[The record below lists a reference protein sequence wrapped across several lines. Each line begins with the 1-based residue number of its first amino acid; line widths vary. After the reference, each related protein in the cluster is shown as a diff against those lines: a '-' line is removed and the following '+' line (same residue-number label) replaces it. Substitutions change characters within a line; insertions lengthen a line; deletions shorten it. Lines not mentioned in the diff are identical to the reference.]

1 MRIATA
7 AIAALLLISGQAMAA
22 EIEGH
27 IKSIDRE
34 ALTITLEDGKSF
46 KLPGEFD
53 LDSLKEGMDV
63 LLAYEEVGGVN
74 QITDMDLPE

>member
-7 AIAALLLISGQAMAA
+7 AFAALLFISGQAMAA

-63 LLAYEEVGGVN
+63 LLAYEEIGGVN

>member
-7 AIAALLLISGQAMAA
+7 AFVALLLISGQAMAA

>member
-7 AIAALLLISGQAMAA
+7 AFAALLLISGQAMAA